1 MSGDIGKKIVPKTL
15 PIETILDSFNLKE
28 EAKSI
33 ISQSIETSKDYSDFL
48 TYFSI
53 QVAPTL
59 LLIGEG
65 EEAEDFLKFVQN
77 YKKTPYQVALLSA
90 KDVLSVSG
98 NLGEFEAKIKI
109 FHPENKQTDIAKIE
123 FSQAVIFYEDDYLTR
138 FMGIEK
144 VSDFEDGLE
153 LLELLDSRIGEY
165 IYEKKIDY
173 TSDHC
178 QYFHRRPD
186 KNNQGYCHKCVDVCP
201 TFGVGK
207 DDSLMELV
215 FSKIDCIGCGN
226 CVCVCPSGALQRD
239 GYDKEAIFEIA
250 KLYKNKTP
258 VILDSK
264 TFITLKDFDFY
275 DCIPLVLP
283 QVNFLNET
291 YLLTL
296 IQESSSPIIIF
307 TNEASTHL
315 LDSIKLINN
324 IYQAIHSTETITIT
338 TEQQTLSNLCK
349 CAKPNPNLFYT
360 YAQTQREP
368 IREIFAQRL
377 MFMIKNGDY
386 GEVKNT
392 GTSNYGE
399 ISINSSCTLCMS
411 CVGACNVGSLSG
423 DSASFSLRFN
433 ASSCTT
439 CGYCVN
445 SCPEN
450 AISLKLSGITL
461 NPSWFER
468 KTLAQDKMFECIECS
483 KPFASYK
490 SIEKIKSI
498 MIPIFQNDP
507 AKLRSLECCAD
518 CKVKVMFEKNLGEM
532 V

>member
-1 MSGDIGKKIVPKTL
+1 MSGDMGKNFAPKML
-15 PIETILDSFNLKE
+15 PIEAILDNFKLKE
-28 EAKSI
+28 EAKST
-33 ISQSIETSKDYSDFL
+33 ISQSIEISKDYSDFL
-48 TYFSI
+48 TYFST

-65 EEAEDFLKFVQN
+65 EEAQDFLNLVQN
-77 YKKTPYQVALLSA
+77 YKKTSYQVALLNA
-90 KDVLSVSG
+90 KDILSVSG

-109 FHPENKQTDIAKIE
+109 SHPDTKQTDVVKIE
-123 FSQAVIFYEDDYLTR
+123 FSQAVIFYEDNYLTR

-144 VSDFEDGLE
+144 VSEFEDGFE

-165 IYEKKIDY
+165 TYEKKINY
-173 TSDHC
+173 SSDHC

-186 KNNQGYCHKCVDVCP
+186 KKNQGYCHKCADVCP

-258 VILDSK
+258 VVLDSK
-264 TFITLKDFDFY
+264 TFATLKDFDFY
-275 DCIPLVLP
+275 DCVPLVLP
-283 QVNFLNET
+283 QVNFLNEM

-296 IQESSSPIIIF
+296 IQESSSPIVIF

-324 IYQAIHSTETITIT
+324 IYQAIHSTQAITIA
-338 TEQQTLSNLCK
+338 TEQKTLSNLCK
-349 CAKPNPNLFYT
+349 LTKPNPNLFYT

-368 IREIFAQRL
+368 IREIFSQRL
-377 MFMIKNGDY
+377 MFMIKNEDY
-386 GEVKNT
+386 GEVENT
-392 GTSNYGE
+392 GTSTYGE

-423 DSASFSLRFN
+423 DTASFSLKFN

-439 CGYCVN
+439 CGYCVD

-468 KTLAQDKMFECIECS
+468 KILAQDKMFECIECK

-498 MIPIFQNDP
+498 MTPIFQNDP
-507 AKLRSLECCAD
+507 AKIRSLECCAD
-518 CKVKVMFEKNLGEM
+518 CKVKVMFEKSIGEM

>member
-1 MSGDIGKKIVPKTL
+1 MGKKTVPKAL
-15 PIETILDSFNLKE
+15 LIETILDSFNLKE

-33 ISQSIETSKDYSDFL
+33 ISQSIEISKDYSDFL

-53 QVAPTL
+53 QVTPTL

-65 EEAEDFLKFVQN
+65 EEAQDFLNLVQT

-90 KDVLSVSG
+90 KDILSLSG

-109 FHPENKQTDIAKIE
+109 FDPNTKQTNVAKIE
-123 FSQAVIFYEDDYLTR
+123 FSQAVIFYEDDYLNR

-144 VSDFEDGLE
+144 VSDFEDGFE

-165 IYEKKIDY
+165 TYEKKINY
-173 TSDHC
+173 ISDHC
-178 QYFHRRPD
+178 QYFHRRPS
-186 KNNQGYCHKCVDVCP
+186 KQNEGYCHKCADVCP
-201 TFGVGK
+201 TFGVSK

-258 VILDSK
+258 VIIDSK
-264 TFITLKDFDFY
+264 TFATLKDFDFSH
-275 DCIPLVLP
+275 CIPLILP
-283 QVNFLNET
+283 QVNFLNEM
-291 YLLTL
+291 YLLSL
-296 IQESSSPIIIF
+296 VQESSSPIIIF
-307 TNEASTHL
+307 TNEASDHL

-324 IYQAIHSTETITIT
+324 IYQAIYSLQTITVAT
-338 TEQQTLSNLCK
+338 KQQELSNLCK
-349 CAKPNPNLFYT
+349 RAKPNPNLFYT

-368 IREIFAQRL
+368 LREIFAQRL
-377 MFMIKNGDY
+377 MFMIKNENY

-392 GTSNYGE
+392 GTSTYGE
-399 ISINSSCTLCMS
+399 ISINTSNCTLCMS

-423 DSASFSLRFN
+423 DSTSFSLRFN

-439 CGYCVN
+439 CGYCVD

-450 AISLKLSGITL
+450 AISLKLSGILL

-468 KTLAQDKMFECIECS
+468 KVLAQDKMFECIECN

-498 MIPIFQNDP
+498 MIPIFQNDT
-507 AKLRSLECCAD
+507 AKIRSLQCCPD
-518 CKVKVMFEKNLGEM
+518 CKVKVMFEKSIGEM
-532 V
+532 TV